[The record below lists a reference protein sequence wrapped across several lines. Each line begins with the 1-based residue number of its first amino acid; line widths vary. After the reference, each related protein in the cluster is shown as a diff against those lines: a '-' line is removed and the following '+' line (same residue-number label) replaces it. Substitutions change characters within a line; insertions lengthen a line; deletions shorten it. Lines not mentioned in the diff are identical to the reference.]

1 LESIDSGYKVEKA
14 FKRVFIIEATSE
26 ENQEKVAQTNGTGQ
40 PRGVF
45 AITSSI
51 LMRIWHFW
59 LNTLI
64 LSSQYNPP
72 RFVELLML
80 LLAIGLLGIW
90 GITPYWPYLVLSLS
104 FVIGSSVSI
113 LVREAIAP
121 SPRCEPLR

>member
-1 LESIDSGYKVEKA
+1 
-14 FKRVFIIEATSE
+14 
-26 ENQEKVAQTNGTGQ
+26 
-40 PRGVF
+40 
-45 AITSSI
+45 
-51 LMRIWHFW
+51 MRTWRFW

-90 GITPYWPYLVLSLS
+90 GITPNWPYLVLSLS

-121 SPRCEPLR
+121 SPQMRATQITAVLLLIVSIYGFADLVRYL